1 MITLSGQFPAIRCL
15 QARRR
20 TDSLSIG
27 HRVSVGR
34 YDAAMPTTLR
44 LDDHVAAIGT
54 AADVLLD
61 AAERAGLETKVPT
74 CPAWDVRQLVTHLG
88 MVHRWAAASLRGDT
102 GHRTDDSVAAAA
114 AAPHLLTWFR
124 EGTDA
129 LRAAIAEAPD
139 DVEAMV
145 FLRDAPPP
153 RRFWARRQAHETTIH
168 GVDAIG
174 AALGRTPTAAELDID
189 RDIAI
194 DGIDELLCG
203 FITRGKGKLRSEEPY
218 TIAVAPAGG
227 ERAWTVA
234 VSDGSVVTT
243 PGDPESPDATFT
255 GTAVQLYTGLWNR
268 GDEIVSTG
276 RPDAL
281 DMWHRQVKVRWS

>member
-1 MITLSGQFPAIRCL
+1 M
-15 QARRR
+15 
-20 TDSLSIG
+20 
-27 HRVSVGR
+27 
-34 YDAAMPTTLR
+34 
-44 LDDHVAAIGT
+44 AAIGT

-74 CPAWDVRQLVTHLG
+74 CPAWDVRQLVTHQG
-88 MVHRWAAASLRGDT
+88 MVHRWAAANLLGDT

-114 AAPHLLTWFR
+114 AAPDLLAWFR
-124 EGTDA
+124 EGSNA

-168 GVDAIG
+168 SVDAVS
-174 AALGRTPTAAELDID
+174 AALGRTPSSAELDIQH
-189 RDIAI
+189 AVAV

-203 FITRGKGKLRSEEPY
+203 FITRGKGKLRSDEPY
-218 TIAVAPAGG
+218 SIAVIPSDDEG
-227 ERAWTVA
+227 AWTVA
-234 VSDGSVVTT
+234 VADGSVVTT
-243 PGDPESPDATFT
+243 PGSPESADATFT

-281 DMWHRQVKVRWS
+281 DMWRRQVKVRWS